1 MDSSD
6 SNLRFLGIK
15 ALINLAKRNP
25 SYATPHQMALL
36 DCLES
41 EDETLRREVTNS
53 HQIFLLFADF
63 RLTVS
68 YDNAKERSICNS

>member
-1 MDSSD
+1 
-6 SNLRFLGIK
+6 
-15 ALINLAKRNP
+15 
-25 SYATPHQMALL
+25 MALL